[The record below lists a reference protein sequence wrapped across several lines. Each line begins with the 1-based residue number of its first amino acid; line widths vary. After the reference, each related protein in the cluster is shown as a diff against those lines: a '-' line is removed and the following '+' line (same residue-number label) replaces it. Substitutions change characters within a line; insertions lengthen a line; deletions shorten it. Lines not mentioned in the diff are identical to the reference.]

1 MGNTYLR
8 DLGFVHRQWFFPER
22 LAEMRRR
29 GDQALERGV
38 HEKVDFALGRGD
50 ARHERT
56 HRVVV
61 RLVQLVRHDLA
72 VAVGHFLRQ
81 SLKRTKIP
89 RGGVDHTS
97 FFRRQDFGD
106 ASAETAGGAG
116 DDANA
121 NHVQAMTEGGGARAF
136 DEALMRRDNVI
147 IGNPG
152 KKRKSATRFPSR
164 MAFPSVSSHV
174 SYSRYVGR
182 STSHPRVTARDPAL
196 PSQVK
201 SKMNDKVATGTCY
214 CGSVTV
220 QCVGDPAVVCVCH
233 CHSCARWGSLNL
245 ATLYPASAVTITGEL
260 VEYTNVPP
268 EGKEQGSFRKTCAKC
283 RSNVLNDHPGMGLT
297 DLCSGILDVPFVPTL
312 HINYAEKRWSIKD
325 GLPKFKDL
333 PSEMGGSGE
342 MCEE

>member
-1 MGNTYLR
+1 
-8 DLGFVHRQWFFPER
+8 
-22 LAEMRRR
+22 MR
-29 GDQALERGV
+29 A
-38 HEKVDFALGRGD
+38 
-50 ARHERT
+50 
-56 HRVVV
+56 
-61 RLVQLVRHDLA
+61 
-72 VAVGHFLRQ
+72 
-81 SLKRTKIP
+81 P
-89 RGGVDHTS
+89 
-97 FFRRQDFGD
+97 
-106 ASAETAGGAG
+106 
-116 DDANA
+116 
-121 NHVQAMTEGGGARAF
+121 
-136 DEALMRRDNVI
+136 LMRRDNVI

-152 KKRKSATRFPSR
+152 KNRKSATRFPSR